1 MREHKHSGKNVW
13 LGVVLVSIGGYFLL
27 RNFDLIPDFI
37 PYYFFGWQS
46 IFVLIGGTMLATGRK
61 SGAIFLLIGGIS
73 LLSEVFYWPHISLR
87 DWWPLI
93 LVAIGISILM
103 KRRHHGL
110 NRDPINLDEDYID
123 EVSIFGGT
131 KKKISAQNF
140 KGGKITTVFGGS
152 ELNLLDAQL
161 SNEEN
166 IIDIFCMFG
175 GSALLVPADW
185 TVVVESFI
193 IFGEYADKRPLM
205 SNVSQ
210 DPTKVLRIKG
220 FVMFGGGEIKSI

>member
-1 MREHKHSGKNVW
+1 
-13 LGVVLVSIGGYFLL
+13 
-27 RNFDLIPDFI
+27 
-37 PYYFFGWQS
+37 
-46 IFVLIGGTMLATGRK
+46 MLATGRR
-61 SGAIFLLIGGIS
+61 SGIVFLLIGGIS

-93 LVAIGISILM
+93 LVAIGVSMLM
-103 KRRHHGL
+103 KKRHHVF
-110 NRDPINLDEDYID
+110 NRDTVSLDEDYID

-131 KKKISAQNF
+131 KKKISAQ
-140 KGGKITTVFGGS
+140 KITTVFGGS
-152 ELNLLDAQL
+152 EINFLDTQL

-166 IIDIFCMFG
+166 IIDVFCMFG